1 MTTIVIAY
9 EDTNCEQLHILIKGL
24 RKDLGLALH
33 PLELRSVHGT
43 GGYINEVPRLL
54 RTPLKLSHAPPA
66 PPDRVICLAD
76 ADRPGNLVPS
86 ESRPDQG
93 ALDEWIVA
101 FEQRWL
107 EHLVRRCPVAAHD
120 RDRLRTICIRWS
132 QESLFVAVPDILL
145 RHAHKRD
152 RGDQVQTLLDECI
165 PAPQSLPDED
175 FSTHYRAPQ
184 QCMDRYFQTI
194 EGRKY
199 KKGRDDEDL
208 LRTYINPERA
218 NRSQVLKRCPDLA
231 RLLRELA

>member
-9 EDTNCEQLHILIKGL
+9 EDKYCEQLHTLIKGL
-24 RKDLGLALH
+24 RKDLGLTLH
-33 PLELRSVHGT
+33 PLEPRSVHGT
-43 GGYINEVPRLL
+43 GGYVNEVPRLL

-76 ADRPGNLVPS
+76 ADSPVNLVPS
-86 ESRPDQG
+86 EPPRPRGSDQG
-93 ALDEWIVA
+93 DEWIVA

-107 EHLVRRCPVAAHD
+107 EHLVKRCPVAAHD
-120 RDRLRTICIRWS
+120 RHRLRTICIRWS
-132 QESLFVAVPDILL
+132 QESLFVAVPDLLL
-145 RHAHKRD
+145 RQAR
-152 RGDQVQTLLDECI
+152 TLLDECI
-165 PAPQSLPDED
+165 PPPQSLPDED

-194 EGRKY
+194 EGRNY

-208 LRTYINPERA
+208 LRNYVNLDQA
-218 NRSQVLKRCPDLA
+218 SRSQVLKRCPDLG